1 MFNSF
6 KSVTSKFNLNLPV
19 LRPPPLPPPTVLAV
33 YIEGMPCEHLRSLM
47 AQADDSR
54 LSHAVVFR
62 VTSRDPGEVLVLGA
76 WGRKAVALARS
87 LVSVASARSGT
98 ALPSSGCVPQDVVRW
113 VDTLVDANYEL
124 VVEVRFTAVF
134 FLFDTFFSFFP
145 FFLLGKHRT
154 LALRETHS
162 EPLPRAQTT
171 RARRPHD
178 STKQHT

>member
-98 ALPSSGCVPQDVVRW
+98 ALPSSGCVLQDVVRW

-134 FLFDTFFSFFP
+134 FMFDTFFSFFS
-145 FFLLGKHRT
+145 FFFVGKT
-154 LALRETHS
+154 SDPCIA
-162 EPLPRAQTT
+162 
-171 RARRPHD
+171 
-178 STKQHT
+178 